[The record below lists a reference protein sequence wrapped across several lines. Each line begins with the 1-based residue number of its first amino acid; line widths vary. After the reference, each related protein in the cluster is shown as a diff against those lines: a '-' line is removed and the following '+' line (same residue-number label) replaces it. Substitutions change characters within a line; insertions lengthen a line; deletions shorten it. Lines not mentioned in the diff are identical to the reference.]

1 MSYLRGQALRY
12 VTNGGL
18 GQVGPHGPA
27 PDPELPL
34 TIAHWRHADAEF
46 DKGGGGF
53 LDVVLVLSECQ
64 TVERL
69 RGGVWSHRPS
79 RVGNITVVDPEE
91 STRFLIRGRAEVVKL
106 FVPLAL
112 FAEAAGFERRSAVVA
127 RFGEP
132 AAGLERCAHRAL
144 VALHEGEGADPL
156 LLSSIALRL
165 LVQTSGATAAPTGPA
180 VGGLARRQLRRV
192 RDFIEASVSA
202 PVAKTPSLKELAA
215 EANLSMYHFTREF
228 HRTTGSTPYAYV
240 LRRRLERARNLVLQ
254 TDVPLA
260 RVGALTGFQSPA
272 HFADR
277 FRREMGVAP
286 GALRRAVRGEAASIY
301 DSRMR
306 A

>member
-1 MSYLRGQALRY
+1 M
-12 VTNGGL
+12 
-18 GQVGPHGPA
+18 
-27 PDPELPL
+27 
-34 TIAHWRHADAEF
+34 TIAHWRHGDAEYA
-46 DKGGGGF
+46 KGGGGF

-69 RGGVWSHRPS
+69 LGGVWSHRPS

-91 STRFLIRGRAEVVKL
+91 STRFVIRGQAEIVKL

-112 FAEAAGFERRSAVVA
+112 FTEATGQERRSAVIA

-132 AAGLERCAHRAL
+132 AAELERCAQRAL
-144 VALHEGEGADPL
+144 VALHDGEGSDPL

-165 LVQTSGATAAPTGPA
+165 LNGSIDGAGKPAGPA

-192 RDFIEASVSA
+192 RELIDASVAA
-202 PVAKTPSLKELAA
+202 PIARTPSLKQLAA
-215 EANLSMYHFTREF
+215 EANLSMFHFAREF

-240 LRRRLERARNLVLQ
+240 LRRRLDRARKLVLQ
-254 TDVPLA
+254 TDLPLG
-260 RVGALTGFQSPA
+260 RVGLLTGFPSPA

-277 FRREMGVAP
+277 FHREMGVAP
-286 GALRRAVRGEAASIY
+286 GALRRAVQVKAGLMY
-301 DSRMR
+301 DARRR